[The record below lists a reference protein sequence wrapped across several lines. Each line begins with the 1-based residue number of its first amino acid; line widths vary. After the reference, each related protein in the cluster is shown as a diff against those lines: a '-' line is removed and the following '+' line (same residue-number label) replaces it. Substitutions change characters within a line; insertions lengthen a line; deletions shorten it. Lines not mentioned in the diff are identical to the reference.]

1 VSSWRE
7 GSSVCPPYTSKSS
20 YSKSE
25 QSWRLPRSSQ
35 SPWRSSAA
43 TTRSPTPTRRDSYS
57 FQSPTPTRSSSN
69 YRSPSPVRQNTKTHR
84 QNSNYNQGSSSDRTQ
99 NQNHSHNKP
108 TSPPPPHRPPLPSPW
123 RLEAA
128 AYPPPG
134 LRAGRRRE
142 GGGEPGEERLKDGE
156 EESWRREETG
166 GGEDYRSLYQRER
179 QEKEECEV
187 QLAQMD
193 EQRRLL
199 ENNLK
204 RFLDLKKELSS
215 FQREAEESDRVVN
228 DFIKVVVPDFTAK
241 SAELRGD
248 LYRACLA
255 QADPDLSPSPT
266 SSPPLPRVDYSWDD
280 AFTGQNPIGRYA
292 YSTTSRIPSKLDE
305 LRLNLVFDVNS
316 QQLPTKL
323 QLEIR
328 DRTGRV
334 VFRKRQDLYYVKVQE
349 RLSTLDAEDD
359 YMMTVTTICGPAT
372 ATEQV
377 PIHNKYYRAPEEREE
392 TESVMPPLET
402 CRSPSSA
409 SMTSGFDERSIDSIF
424 DTPLKSMEATYNEVT
439 REVTA
444 TPLPDLEEI
453 VEVSLQPASALL
465 EEPTPTRSCSV
476 DEMPVDEGEEAEYVQ
491 VVEKKTP
498 FLLTKRPV
506 VPEVMYRWQRGF
518 RRSSN
523 GQYKKVPILRVS
535 LQYSDAP
542 ALLPSHL
549 QVTTLDG
556 EEIKVAPVSGKVAT
570 IEVAQENGAGVVLCV
585 RPRDRNGAAITG
597 DSAIPAFT
605 VAVQDVEQC
614 LEGEWHVEQPCL
626 AFETLH

>member
-1 VSSWRE
+1 MRQDGE
-7 GSSVCPPYTSKSS
+7 
-20 YSKSE
+20 E
-25 QSWRLPRSSQ
+25 L
-35 SPWRSSAA
+35 
-43 TTRSPTPTRRDSYS
+43 RDEE
-57 FQSPTPTRSSSN
+57 
-69 YRSPSPVRQNTKTHR
+69 V
-84 QNSNYNQGSSSDRTQ
+84 
-99 NQNHSHNKP
+99 
-108 TSPPPPHRPPLPSPW
+108 W
-123 RLEAA
+123 RLEAGG
-128 AYPPPG
+128 YPP
-134 LRAGRRRE
+134 
-142 GGGEPGEERLKDGE
+142 PGEERLRQDGDGE
-156 EESWRREETG
+156 
-166 GGEDYRSLYQRER
+166 EDYRSLYQRER
-179 QEKEECEV
+179 QEREECEV

-215 FQREAEESDRVVN
+215 FQKEAEESDRVVN
-228 DFIKVVVPDFTAK
+228 DFIKEVVPDFTAK

-248 LYRACLA
+248 LYRACVA

-266 SSPPLPRVDYSWDD
+266 ASPPLPRIDYSWDD
-280 AFTGQNPIGRYA
+280 AFTGQNPVGRYT

-316 QQLPTKL
+316 KQLPTKL

-377 PIHNKYYRAPEEREE
+377 AIHNKYYRAPEDREE

-424 DTPLKSMEATYNEVT
+424 DTPIKSMEATYTEVT

-444 TPLPDLEEI
+444 TPLPDLEEV
-453 VEVSLQPASALL
+453 VEVSLQRASDLL
-465 EEPTPTRSCSV
+465 EETTPTRSCSGDLKPAEEKQ
-476 DEMPVDEGEEAEYVQ
+476 DEPVYVQ

-542 ALLPSHL
+542 ALLPTHL
-549 QVTTLDG
+549 QVTTLGG
-556 EEIKVAPVSGKVAT
+556 EEVKVAPVSGKTAT
-570 IEVAQENGAGVVLCV
+570 VEVAREDGAGVILCV
-585 RPRDRNGAAITG
+585 KARDRTGATG
-597 DSAIPAFT
+597 DPAIPAFT
-605 VAVQDVEQC
+605 INIQDIDLC

-626 AFETLH
+626 SLETL